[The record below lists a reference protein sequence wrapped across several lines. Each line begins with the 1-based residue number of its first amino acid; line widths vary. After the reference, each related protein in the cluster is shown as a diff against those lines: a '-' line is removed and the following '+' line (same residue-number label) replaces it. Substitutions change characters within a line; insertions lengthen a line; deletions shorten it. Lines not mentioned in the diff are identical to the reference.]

1 MLFRSILPGLYCVGW
16 ARRGP
21 TGTIGTNKPD
31 GIMIAD
37 KIAEDIGEGSGK
49 AGRAGLD
56 ALLAQRGVDVITFRD
71 WQNIDAAEIARAL
84 PGAPRE
90 KFTDV
95 ADMIGATIQPA
106 YP

>member
-1 MLFRSILPGLYCVGW
+1 ILPGLYCVGW

-31 GIMIAD
+31 GVMIAA
-37 KIAEDIGEGSGK
+37 KIAEDIAAGSGK
-49 AGRAGLD
+49 RGRPGLD
-56 ALLAQRGVDVITFRD
+56 ALLLGRNVDVVTFRD

-90 KFTDV
+90 KYTDIGEMV
-95 ADMIGATIQPA
+95 AAAHPMLEQKLRG
-106 YP
+106 